1 MLDFYVLSKHNNYFF
16 KIYDYYYDIDTHQF
30 QLWSDIIPAFSCA
43 PHQGILLNV
52 YVHTP
57 NTMYINHLLDIIMN
71 TDESV
76 MIVGETGNGKTSL
89 IQDKLRASCS
99 GDITEVFYITV
110 NTNR

>member
-1 MLDFYVLSKHNNYFF
+1 
-16 KIYDYYYDIDTHQF
+16 
-30 QLWSDIIPAFSCA
+30 
-43 PHQGILLNV
+43 
-52 YVHTP
+52 
-57 NTMYINHLLDIIMN
+57 MYINHLLDIIMN

-89 IQDKLRASCS
+89 IQDKLRAYCS